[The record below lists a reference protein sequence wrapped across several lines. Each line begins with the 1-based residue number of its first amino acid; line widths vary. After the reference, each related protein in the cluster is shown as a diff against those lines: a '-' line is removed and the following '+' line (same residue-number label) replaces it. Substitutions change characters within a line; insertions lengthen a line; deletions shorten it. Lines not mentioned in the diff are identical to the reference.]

1 MNRKQGIIIVVLLAL
16 IATAGV
22 LASRLNSPLI
32 SSVPG
37 GDNNNNQGS
46 IISQNNQ
53 GNTVNTNSLTVGEFA
68 AAKTER
74 NQAYTETKQT
84 LENVMKDQTVSEQ
97 TRQDA
102 ESSYLEI
109 TLNNEYES
117 KVELALKAIGY
128 QDAVCVISDDKV
140 NVFIKAGT
148 LVKDGVLDEKQA
160 REIKNEV
167 VRITKLVDIFIQVKA

>member
-32 SSVPG
+32 SSVTG
-37 GDNNNNQGS
+37 GDSNGNQGS

-53 GNTVNTNSLTVGEFA
+53 GNTVDTNSLTVGPFA
-68 AAKTER
+68 AAKTAR
-74 NQAYTETKQT
+74 NQAYTQNIQQ
-84 LENVMKDQTVSEQ
+84 LNNIIKDQSVSEQ
-97 TRQDA
+97 TKQEAQD
-102 ESSYLEI
+102 SYLQI

-128 QDAVCVISDDKV
+128 QDAVCIIDNDTV
-140 NVFIKAGT
+140 NVIIKA
-148 LVKDGVLDEKQA
+148 DSPLDEKAA